1 MTIKKAALSELPC
14 KKIDEENLGKVGLLA
29 EVTFPIA
36 IVKEFT
42 REKES
47 KCVSYQ
53 IEVTHSSPL
62 VKKFTEEV

>member
-1 MTIKKAALSELPC
+1 MKTKKAALSELPC
-14 KKIDEENLGKVGLLA
+14 KKIDEEKLGKVGLLA

-47 KCVSYQ
+47 TCVFAK
-53 IEVTHSSPL
+53 L
-62 VKKFTEEV
+62 K